1 MQEHCWCAVN
11 LAHTFIKAILK
22 HQLGSI
28 WLIFYQLVH
37 LTWSAFSLFILSK
50 LFHVM
55 VTCLRKAIVSKRES
69 SSFFRSCLH
78 FLKCSIIFLYAM
90 RLQHIQPS
98 KLVLTNYVFWNL
110 SVILWDGRRLPFQ
123 ILLFYIRS
131 YNIWTGVW
139 SITLL
144 TELFQLLF
152 LIS

>member
-110 SVILWDGRRLPFQ
+110 YLSFCGMEGDTHSNFYYFILEATIFEQVFDL
-123 ILLFYIRS
+123 
-131 YNIWTGVW
+131 
-139 SITLL
+139 
-144 TELFQLLF
+144 
-152 LIS
+152 